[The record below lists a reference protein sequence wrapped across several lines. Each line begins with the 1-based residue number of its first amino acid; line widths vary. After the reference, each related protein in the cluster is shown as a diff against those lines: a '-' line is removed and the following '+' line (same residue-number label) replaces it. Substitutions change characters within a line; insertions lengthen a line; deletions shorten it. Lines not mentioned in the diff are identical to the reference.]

1 MNPIPFISS
10 MMSQDNGNPSSMR
23 SVLVFGVIVI
33 VGAWAFICFSS
44 RTLVPFDTTHITV
57 LGMLLAGKVVQ
68 KSQEEKTGEKKQ

>member
-68 KSQEEKTGEKKQ
+68 KSQEEKTG

>member
-10 MMSQDNGNPSSMR
+10 LLSQDNGNPSTMR
-23 SVLVFGVIVI
+23 GVLVFGAVAII
-33 VGAWAFICFSS
+33 GAWAFICFSS
-44 RTLVPFDTTHITV
+44 KILVPFDTTHITV